1 MAAVSSSAESDRRNQ
16 KPEYRF
22 FKRRQVKSVFTMDD
36 RAQPAIKMPSCCYG
50 MAVELPN

>member
-22 FKRRQVKSVFTMDD
+22 FKRRQVKSGSLMNELGH
-36 RAQPAIKMPSCCYG
+36 AAIKMPSCGCG
-50 MAVELPN
+50 WLLEVGC

>member
-22 FKRRQVKSVFTMDD
+22 FKRRQVKSVYCVNE
-36 RAQPAIKMPSCCYG
+36 RAQAAIKMPSCCE
-50 MAVELPN
+50 A